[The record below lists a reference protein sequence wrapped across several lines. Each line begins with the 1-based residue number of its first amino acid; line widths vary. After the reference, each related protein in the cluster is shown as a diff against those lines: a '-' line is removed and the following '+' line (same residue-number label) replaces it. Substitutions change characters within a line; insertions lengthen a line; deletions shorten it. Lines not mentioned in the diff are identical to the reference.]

1 MFVLCNVT
9 INWLRLLRLVAPLLH
24 WSSHEV
30 LTTIFCWDP
39 THCMR
44 VSAQSASTP
53 TIRPTFLW
61 TNRSLQK
68 PFWIEIFLSLFMQKK
83 CTGYT
88 VVKLEPYIIDAK
100 VAFLFRILDLWRRSK
115 APPSSGHVLADWVPE
130 LFKII
135 KCPSVLSTFK
145 RFVKTSLQGSHK
157 ISWLINI
164 DLFEFIFEQN

>member
-83 CTGYT
+83 MHRIHCCQAGALHHRCKSRISIQNSRSLKKIKGT
-88 VVKLEPYIIDAK
+88 AQ
-100 VAFLFRILDLWRRSK
+100 FRSRVSRVGSR
-115 APPSSGHVLADWVPE
+115 
-130 LFKII
+130 
-135 KCPSVLSTFK
+135 TFQDYQ
-145 RFVKTSLQGSHK
+145 VS
-157 ISWLINI
+157 
-164 DLFEFIFEQN
+164 